1 MFTSGACVVR
11 LTASRRIRLS
21 ILYAASGF
29 AFVLLA
35 KTFRSTT
42 FKLALISIGVFGA
55 VVIALFGY
63 VYWST
68 TTFVLSRSDSVIEAE
83 QATLRN
89 IYDASGRDGLVRAID
104 QRKAAAR
111 VEGGVYLFANA
122 SFIPVTG
129 NLEEWP
135 SALRDTNKW
144 GEFKSAA
151 LVPKAGASQSL
162 FRAKWE
168 TLPDGFHLLVGRD
181 IVDLSRFA
189 DQIYTALAFTILL
202 IFVLAAVASVSV
214 TRRTVG
220 RIESINAT
228 SRSIMKSGLGRRIP
242 LRGTQDEWDHLA
254 QNLNSMLERIEGLM
268 AEVKQVSDNVAH
280 DLRTPLTRMR
290 GRLEKAGIDKSASD
304 QDQSLIGE
312 TIADLD
318 DVLRMFSSLT
328 RISQVEA
335 TNRKIAFRTVNL
347 VEIATGV
354 AELFD
359 AAAESK
365 GGRVEVIGD
374 RSVRISADRDLLF
387 DAISNLVDNA
397 IKHSREGCI
406 VIVGVEQKDSEAVLS
421 ISDDGPGI
429 PPDEFEHVFKRFYR
443 LERSRSI
450 PGNGLGL
457 SLVAAVARLHGARIA
472 LSDNRPGLKVELLFL
487 LLDGVGGNNRGR
499 ASGMARKE

>member
-1 MFTSGACVVR
+1 
-11 LTASRRIRLS
+11 
-21 ILYAASGF
+21 
-29 AFVLLA
+29 VLLA
-35 KTFRSTT
+35 KTLRSTT

-68 TTFVLSRSDSVIEAE
+68 RTFVLSRSDSVIETE
-83 QATLRN
+83 QATLRKV
-89 IYDASGRDGLVRAID
+89 YDASGRDELVRAID
-104 QRKAAAR
+104 ERKAAAR
-111 VEGGVYLFANA
+111 LEGGVYLLANE
-122 SFIPVTG
+122 SFVPVTG

-135 SALRDTNKW
+135 SALRDDNKW
-144 GEFKSAA
+144 GEFKSTT
-151 LVPKAGASQSL
+151 LVPKTGAGQSL

-168 TLPDGFHLLVGRD
+168 TFPDGFHLLVGRD
-181 IVDLSRFA
+181 ISDLGQFA
-189 DQIYTALAFTILL
+189 DEIYIALEFTILL
-202 IFVLAAVASVSV
+202 IFALAAVASVSV

-228 SRSIMKSGLGRRIP
+228 SRSIMESGLGRRIP
-242 LRGTQDEWDHLA
+242 LRGTQDEWDNLA

-268 AEVKQVSDNVAH
+268 AEVKQISDNVAH

-290 GRLEKAGIDKSASD
+290 GRLEKAGIDKSTAD
-304 QDQSLIGE
+304 HDQSLISE

-318 DVLRMFSSLT
+318 DVLRMFSSLM

-347 VEIATGV
+347 FEVAAGV

-359 AAAESK
+359 AIAESK

-374 RSVRISADRDLLF
+374 KAVRISADRDLLF
-387 DAISNLVDNA
+387 DVISNLVDNA
-397 IKHSREGCI
+397 IKHGREDGI
-406 VIVGVEQKDSEAVLS
+406 VIINAEKKDGEAVLS

-429 PPDEFEHVFKRFYR
+429 PPDEIEQVFRRFYR
-443 LERSRSI
+443 LERSRSK

-457 SLVAAVARLHGARIA
+457 SLVAAVVRLHGARIA
-472 LSDNRPGLKVELLFL
+472 LYDNRPGLKVELQFAL
-487 LLDGVGGNNRGR
+487 LKEV
-499 ASGMARKE
+499 AARLPRY

>member
-1 MFTSGACVVR
+1 M
-11 LTASRRIRLS
+11 
-21 ILYAASGF
+21 
-29 AFVLLA
+29 LLA
-35 KTFRSTT
+35 KTLRSTT

-55 VVIALFGY
+55 VVVALFGY

-83 QATLRN
+83 QAMLRRT
-89 IYDASGRDGLVRAID
+89 YDTSGRDGLIRAID
-104 QRKAAAR
+104 QRKAAAP
-111 VEGGVYLFANA
+111 VEGAVYLLA
-122 SFIPVTG
+122 SESFVPVAG
-129 NLEEWP
+129 NLREWP
-135 SALRDTNKW
+135 SALDVANKW
-144 GEFKSAA
+144 GEFTSTALTPDASA
-151 LVPKAGASQSL
+151 SRSL
-162 FRAKWE
+162 IRAKWE
-168 TLPDGFHLLVGRD
+168 IFPDGSHLLVGRD
-181 IVDLSRFA
+181 ISDLDRFA
-189 DQIYTALAFTILL
+189 DKIYAALVFTILL
-202 IFVLAAVASVSV
+202 ILMLAAAASVSV

-228 SRSIMKSGLGRRIP
+228 SRSIMESGLGRRIP

-268 AEVKQVSDNVAH
+268 AEVKQVTENVAH

-290 GRLEKAGIDKSASD
+290 GRLEKAGIDKSAAD
-304 QDQSLIGE
+304 HDPSLISE

-335 TNRKIAFRTVNL
+335 TDRKVAFRRVNL

-365 GGRVEVIGD
+365 GGRVEIIGD
-374 RSVRISADRDLLF
+374 KLVHISADRDLLF

-397 IKHSREGCI
+397 IKHGREGGI
-406 VIVGVEQKDSEAVLS
+406 VIVSVEQKDSEAVLS

-443 LERSRSI
+443 LERSRSM

-457 SLVAAVARLHGARIA
+457 SLAAAVARLHGARIA
-472 LSDNRPGLKVELLFL
+472 LSDNTPGLKVELQFP
-487 LLDGVGGNNRGR
+487 LLDEVGGKYRER

>member
-1 MFTSGACVVR
+1 
-11 LTASRRIRLS
+11 
-21 ILYAASGF
+21 
-29 AFVLLA
+29 
-35 KTFRSTT
+35 
-42 FKLALISIGVFGA
+42 
-55 VVIALFGY
+55 
-63 VYWST
+63 
-68 TTFVLSRSDSVIEAE
+68 
-83 QATLRN
+83 
-89 IYDASGRDGLVRAID
+89 
-104 QRKAAAR
+104 
-111 VEGGVYLFANA
+111 
-122 SFIPVTG
+122 
-129 NLEEWP
+129 
-135 SALRDTNKW
+135 
-144 GEFKSAA
+144 
-151 LVPKAGASQSL
+151 
-162 FRAKWE
+162 
-168 TLPDGFHLLVGRD
+168 
-181 IVDLSRFA
+181 
-189 DQIYTALAFTILL
+189 
-202 IFVLAAVASVSV
+202 
-214 TRRTVG
+214 
-220 RIESINAT
+220 
-228 SRSIMKSGLGRRIP
+228 MKSGLGRRIP

-290 GRLEKAGIDKSASD
+290 GRLEKAGIDKGATD

-374 RSVRISADRDLLF
+374 RSVRMSADRDLLF

-397 IKHSREGCI
+397 IKHGREGCI
-406 VIVGVEQKDSEAVLS
+406 VIVSVEQKESEAVLS

-443 LERSRSI
+443 LERSRSM

-472 LSDNRPGLKVELLFL
+472 LSDKRPGLKVELQFP
-487 LLDGVGGNNRGR
+487 LLDEVGG
-499 ASGMARKE
+499 K

>member
-1 MFTSGACVVR
+1 MR
-11 LTASRRIRLS
+11 HIRGWG
-21 ILYAASGF
+21 Y

-35 KTFRSTT
+35 KTLRSTT

-55 VVIALFGY
+55 VAIALFGY

-83 QATLRN
+83 QAMLRN
-89 IYDASGRDGLVRAID
+89 IYDTSGRDGLVRAID
-104 QRKAAAR
+104 QHKAAAR
-111 VEGGVYLFANA
+111 LEGGVYLLGNE
-122 SFIPVTG
+122 SFVPVTG

-135 SALRDTNKW
+135 SALRGANKW

-151 LVPKAGASQSL
+151 LVPKAGTSQSL

-168 TLPDGFHLLVGRD
+168 TLPDGFHLLVGKD
-181 IVDLSRFA
+181 ISDLGRFA
-189 DQIYTALAFTILL
+189 DEIYAALAFAILL
-202 IFVLAAVASVSV
+202 ILVLAAVASVSV

-228 SRSIMKSGLGRRIP
+228 SRSIMERGLGRRIP

-290 GRLEKAGIDKSASD
+290 GRLEKASIEKSASD
-304 QDQSLIGE
+304 RDQSLINE

-328 RISQVEA
+328 RISQIEA
-335 TNRKIAFRTVNL
+335 TNQKVAFRTVNL
-347 VEIATGV
+347 LEIAV
-354 AELFD
+354 AVGDLFD
-359 AAAESK
+359 ASAESK

-374 RSVRISADRDLLF
+374 KSVRIGADRDLLF
-387 DAISNLVDNA
+387 DAVSNLVDNA
-397 IKHSREGCI
+397 IKHGPEGGV
-406 VIVGVEQKDSEAVLS
+406 VIVSVEQKDGGAVLS
-421 ISDDGPGI
+421 IADEGPGI
-429 PPDEFEHVFKRFYR
+429 PPDEVERVFKRFYR
-443 LERSRSI
+443 LERSRST

-457 SLVAAVARLHGARIA
+457 SLVAAVVRFHGARIA
-472 LSDNRPGLKVELLFL
+472 LLDNRPGLKVELQFPM
-487 LLDGVGGNNRGR
+487 LDEVG
-499 ASGMARKE
+499 

>member
-1 MFTSGACVVR
+1 
-11 LTASRRIRLS
+11 
-21 ILYAASGF
+21 
-29 AFVLLA
+29 
-35 KTFRSTT
+35 
-42 FKLALISIGVFGA
+42 VFGA

-89 IYDASGRDGLVRAID
+89 IYDVSGRDGVVRAID

-111 VEGGVYLFANA
+111 VEGGVYLFADE

-135 SALRDTNKW
+135 SGLRDTNKW

-151 LVPKAGASQSL
+151 LLPKAGASQSI

-181 IVDLSRFA
+181 IGDLSRFA

-228 SRSIMKSGLGRRIP
+228 SRSIMESGLGRRIP

-290 GRLEKAGIDKSASD
+290 GRLEKAGIDKGATD
-304 QDQSLIGE
+304 HDQSLIGE

-335 TNRKIAFRTVNL
+335 TNRKVAFRTVNL

-374 RSVRISADRDLLF
+374 RSARISADRDLLF

-397 IKHSREGCI
+397 IKHGREGGV
-406 VIVGVEQKDSEAVLS
+406 VIISAGQKDSEVVLS

-429 PPDEFEHVFKRFYR
+429 PPDEVEQVFKRFYR
-443 LERSRSI
+443 LERSRSA

-457 SLVAAVARLHGARIA
+457 SLVAAVIRLHGARIA
-472 LSDNRPGLKVELLFL
+472 LSDNGPGLKVELHFPA
-487 LLDGVGGNNRGR
+487 LDEAG
-499 ASGMARKE
+499 

>member
-1 MFTSGACVVR
+1 ML
-11 LTASRRIRLS
+11 LTKT
-21 ILYAASGF
+21 LY
-29 AFVLLA
+29 
-35 KTFRSTT
+35 STT

-55 VVIALFGY
+55 AVTALFGY

-68 TTFVLSRSDSVIEAE
+68 TTFVLSRSDSVIVAE
-83 QATLRN
+83 QAMLRN
-89 IYDASGRDGLVRAID
+89 IYDASGRDGVVRAID
-104 QRKAAAR
+104 QHKAAAR
-111 VEGGVYLFANA
+111 LEGGVYLLANE
-122 SFIPVTG
+122 SFVPVIG
-129 NLEEWP
+129 NLAEWP
-135 SALRDTNKW
+135 SALRGANEW

-151 LVPKAGASQSL
+151 LVPKAAASQSL

-181 IVDLSRFA
+181 ISDLGRFA
-189 DQIYTALAFTILL
+189 DKIYAALAFTILL

-228 SRSIMKSGLGRRIP
+228 SRSIMESGLGRRIP

-290 GRLEKAGIDKSASD
+290 GRLEKAGIEKSVSES
-304 QDQSLIGE
+304 DQSLINE

-328 RISQVEA
+328 RISQIEA
-335 TNRKIAFRTVNL
+335 TNQKIAFRKVNL
-347 VEIATGV
+347 LEIATAVGD
-354 AELFD
+354 LFD
-359 AAAESK
+359 ASAESK
-365 GGRVEVIGD
+365 GGRVAVIGD
-374 RSVRISADRDLLF
+374 KSIRISADRDLLF

-397 IKHSREGCI
+397 IKHGRDGGV
-406 VIVGVEQKDSEAVLS
+406 VIVGVELKDGGAVLS
-421 ISDDGPGI
+421 IADDGPGI
-429 PPDEFEHVFKRFYR
+429 PPDEVEHVFKRFYR
-443 LERSRSI
+443 LERSRST

-457 SLVAAVARLHGARIA
+457 SLVAAVVRLHGAHVA
-472 LSDNRPGLKVELLFL
+472 LSDNKPGLKVELHFP
-487 LLDGVGGNNRGR
+487 LLDE
-499 ASGMARKE
+499 AS